1 MAQNQDIDFIL
12 REWPYQ
18 PGVIS
23 ARIVRAPGRRKVLQ
37 MRIELGLLQMEFTGR
52 PDGERPGDMDT
63 YLDFLKSQFGDE
75 QDVPPV
81 LTDEQCFEID
91 REFVQYY
98 HRRICCLALREFDR
112 AVADADHTLALMDFV
127 AAHSPNEDWTASHE
141 RYRPFVYFH
150 RTQALALAVLER
162 SGPEAAIEEINKG
175 LEEMRKIFV
184 HAEAEEQFES
194 DELVNQLR
202 ELKES
207 LRKEYQVGQTLAE
220 QLAEAVAAEE
230 YERAAR
236 LRDEIARRHRSAGR
250 AEVTIHSGRTYDQPD
265 IARPKRHHPGR
276 RGRHPA
282 PSGHAGDQQ
291 AIAARSTTSR

>member
-1 MAQNQDIDFIL
+1 MAQNQDIDFVL
-12 REWPYQ
+12 RQWPYK

-52 PDGERPGDMDT
+52 PDGERPGDRDT
-63 YLDFLKSQFGDE
+63 YLDFLKSQFDDE
-75 QDVPPV
+75 NEVPEV

-112 AVADADHTLALMDFV
+112 AVADADHTLGLMDFV

-150 RTQALALAVLER
+150 RTQARALAVLER
-162 SGPEAAIEEINKG
+162 SGPEPAIEEINKG
-175 LEEMRKIFV
+175 LEEMRQIFAR
-184 HAEAEEQFES
+184 AEAEEQFES

-236 LRDEIARRHRSAGR
+236 LRDEIA
-250 AEVTIHSGRTYDQPD
+250 
-265 IARPKRHHPGR
+265 KRHVPREGL
-276 RGRHPA
+276 
-282 PSGHAGDQQ
+282 
-291 AIAARSTTSR
+291 T

>member
-1 MAQNQDIDFIL
+1 MAQNQDIDAIL
-12 REWPYQ
+12 RDWPYQ

-23 ARIVRAPGRRKVLQ
+23 ARIVRAGGRRKVLQ

-52 PDGERPGDMDT
+52 PDGERPGGKDT
-63 YLDFLKSQFGDE
+63 YLEYIAGQLGSEDE
-75 QDVPPV
+75 PEPLSD
-81 LTDEQCFEID
+81 DQCFEID

-112 AVADADHTLALMDFV
+112 AVADADHTLELMDFV
-127 AAHSPNEDWTASHE
+127 ASHSPNEEWTASHE
-141 RYRPFVYFH
+141 RYRPFVHFH
-150 RTQALALAVLER
+150 RTQAIALAVLEK

-184 HAEAEEQFES
+184 AAEADEQFES
-194 DELVNQLR
+194 DELVGQLR

-207 LRKEYQVGQTLAE
+207 LRKEYQVGPTLAE

-236 LRDEIARRHRSAGR
+236 LRDEIARRHVPQEG
-250 AEVTIHSGRTYDQPD
+250 
-265 IARPKRHHPGR
+265 PK
-276 RGRHPA
+276 
-282 PSGHAGDQQ
+282 
-291 AIAARSTTSR
+291 

>member
-12 REWPYQ
+12 REWRYE

-23 ARIVRAPGRRKVLQ
+23 ARIVRAAGRRKVLQ
-37 MRIELGLLQMEFTGR
+37 MRIELGLMQMEFSGR
-52 PDGERPGDMDT
+52 PDGERPGNMDT
-63 YLDFLKSQFGDE
+63 YLEFLRSQFGGE
-75 QDVPPV
+75 ADVPPV
-81 LTDEQCFEID
+81 LTDQQCFEID

-127 AAHSPNEDWTASHE
+127 AAYSPNDDWTASHE

-150 RTQALALAVLER
+150 RTQALALAVLEK
-162 SGPEAAIEEINKG
+162 SGPEAAIEEINQG
-175 LEEMRKIFV
+175 LEQMRKIFV
-184 HAEAEEQFES
+184 AADAEEQFES

-236 LRDEIARRHRSAGR
+236 LRDQIAQRQIPREGL
-250 AEVTIHSGRTYDQPD
+250 Q
-265 IARPKRHHPGR
+265 
-276 RGRHPA
+276 
-282 PSGHAGDQQ
+282 
-291 AIAARSTTSR
+291 

>member
-52 PDGERPGDMDT
+52 PDGERPGEMDT
-63 YLDFLKSQFGDE
+63 YLDFLRSQFGDAP
-75 QDVPPV
+75 DAPPV
-81 LTDEQCFEID
+81 LTEEQCFEID

-98 HRRICCLALREFDR
+98 HRRICCLALREFDC

-127 AAHSPNEDWTASHE
+127 IAHSPNEDWTASHQ

-162 SGPEAAIEEINKG
+162 SGPEAAIEEINQG

-184 HAEAEEQFES
+184 RAEAEEQFES

-207 LRKEYQVGQTLAE
+207 LRKEYQVGQTLVE

-236 LRDEIARRHRSAGR
+236 LRDEIA
-250 AEVTIHSGRTYDQPD
+250 
-265 IARPKRHHPGR
+265 KRHITREGPK
-276 RGRHPA
+276 
-282 PSGHAGDQQ
+282 
-291 AIAARSTTSR
+291 

>member
-1 MAQNQDIDFIL
+1 MAQNQDIDSIL
-12 REWPYQ
+12 RQWPYQ

-23 ARIVRAPGRRKVLQ
+23 ARVARAPGRRKVFQ

-52 PDGERPGDMDT
+52 PDGQRPGDMET
-63 YLDFLKSQFGDE
+63 YLDLMKSRFGDE
-75 QDVPPV
+75 KDVPQV

-98 HRRICCLALREFDR
+98 QRRICCLALREFDR

-150 RTQALALAVLER
+150 RTQALALAVLEK

-175 LEEMRKIFV
+175 LEEMRNIFAR
-184 HAEAEEQFES
+184 AEAEEQFES
-194 DELVNQLR
+194 DELVAQLG

-220 QLAEAVAAEE
+220 QLAEAVATEE

-236 LRDEIARRHRSAGR
+236 LRDEIARRLFSREG
-250 AEVTIHSGRTYDQPD
+250 
-265 IARPKRHHPGR
+265 PK
-276 RGRHPA
+276 
-282 PSGHAGDQQ
+282 
-291 AIAARSTTSR
+291 

>member
-1 MAQNQDIDFIL
+1 MSQNQDIDSIL
-12 REWPYQ
+12 GEWRYQ

-23 ARIVRAPGRRKVLQ
+23 ARIVRASGRRKVLQ

-52 PDGERPGDMDT
+52 PDGERPGDKET
-63 YLDFLKSQFGDE
+63 YLDYLRSELGDGE
-75 QDVPPV
+75 DVPQV

-127 AAHSPNEDWTASHE
+127 AAHSPNEEWTASHE
-141 RYRPFVYFH
+141 RYRPFVHFH

-162 SGPEAAIEEINKG
+162 SGAERAIEEITQG
-175 LEEMRKIFV
+175 LEEMRRIFV
-184 HAEAEEQFES
+184 RADAEEQFES
-194 DELVNQLR
+194 DELVAQLR

-207 LRKEYQVGQTLAE
+207 LRKEYQVGPTLAE

-236 LRDEIARRHRSAGR
+236 LRDEIARRHFPG
-250 AEVTIHSGRTYDQPD
+250 EE
-265 IARPKRHHPGR
+265 PK
-276 RGRHPA
+276 
-282 PSGHAGDQQ
+282 
-291 AIAARSTTSR
+291 

>member
-1 MAQNQDIDFIL
+1 MAQNQYIDFIL
-12 REWPYQ
+12 RKWPYE

-23 ARIVRAPGRRKVLQ
+23 ARVVQDPGRRKVLQ

-52 PDGERPGDMDT
+52 PDGERPGEMDT
-63 YLDFLKSQFGDE
+63 YLDFLKSQFGNA

-81 LTDEQCFEID
+81 LTEEQCFEID

-127 AAHSPNEDWTASHE
+127 MAHSPNEDWTATHE
-141 RYRPFVYFH
+141 RYRPFVHFH
-150 RTQALALAVLER
+150 RTQALALALLER
-162 SGPEAAIEEINKG
+162 SGPEAAIEEITKG
-175 LEEMRKIFV
+175 LEEMRNIFV
-184 HAEAEEQFES
+184 RAEAEEQYES

-207 LRKEYQVGQTLAE
+207 LRKEYKIGQTLAE

-236 LRDEIARRHRSAGR
+236 LRDEIARRHVPG
-250 AEVTIHSGRTYDQPD
+250 EG
-265 IARPKRHHPGR
+265 PK
-276 RGRHPA
+276 
-282 PSGHAGDQQ
+282 
-291 AIAARSTTSR
+291 

>member
-1 MAQNQDIDFIL
+1 MPQNQDIDAIL
-12 REWPYQ
+12 RDWPYQ

-23 ARIVRAPGRRKVLQ
+23 ARIVRTTGRRKVLQ
-37 MRIELGLLQMEFTGR
+37 MRIELGLLQMDFTGR
-52 PDGERPGDMDT
+52 PDGERPGGKET
-63 YLDFLKSQFGDE
+63 YLEFISGQLGDDE
-75 QDVPPV
+75 SAPQL

-112 AVADADHTLALMDFV
+112 AVADADHTLELMDFV

-150 RTQALALAVLER
+150 RTQALALAVLEK
-162 SGPEAAIEEINKG
+162 SGPEPAIEEINKG
-175 LEEMRKIFV
+175 LDEMRKLFV
-184 HAEAEEQFES
+184 SAGVEEQFEE
-194 DELVNQLR
+194 DELVGQLG

-207 LRKEYQVGQTLAE
+207 LRKEYQVGPTLAE

-236 LRDEIARRHRSAGR
+236 LRDEIARRHVPHEGS
-250 AEVTIHSGRTYDQPD
+250 
-265 IARPKRHHPGR
+265 K
-276 RGRHPA
+276 
-282 PSGHAGDQQ
+282 
-291 AIAARSTTSR
+291 

>member
-12 REWPYQ
+12 REWRYQ

-23 ARIVRAPGRRKVLQ
+23 ARIVRASGRRKVLQ

-63 YLDFLKSQFGDE
+63 YLEYIQGQFDAAGDS
-75 QDVPPV
+75 PPV

-150 RTQALALAVLER
+150 RTQALALAVLEK

-175 LEEMRKIFV
+175 LETMRQIFV
-184 HAEAEEQFES
+184 SAEAEDQYES

-207 LRKEYQVGQTLAE
+207 LRKEYQVGQTLVE

-230 YERAAR
+230 YERAAQ
-236 LRDEIARRHRSAGR
+236 LRDQIARRVIPREG
-250 AEVTIHSGRTYDQPD
+250 P
-265 IARPKRHHPGR
+265 
-276 RGRHPA
+276 
-282 PSGHAGDQQ
+282 
-291 AIAARSTTSR
+291 

>member
-12 REWPYQ
+12 REWRYQ

-52 PDGERPGDMDT
+52 PDGERPGEMDT
-63 YLDFLKSQFGDE
+63 YLDYLKSQFAGEPDSA
-75 QDVPPV
+75 PV

-112 AVADADHTLALMDFV
+112 AVADADHTLKLMDFV

-150 RTQALALAVLER
+150 RTQALALAVLEK
-162 SGPEAAIEEINKG
+162 SGPESAIEEINKG
-175 LEEMRKIFV
+175 LEAMRQIFV
-184 HAEAEEQFES
+184 AAEADEQFES

-207 LRKEYQVGQTLAE
+207 LRKEYQVGQTLVE

-236 LRDEIARRHRSAGR
+236 LRDEIARRVLPREESN
-250 AEVTIHSGRTYDQPD
+250 
-265 IARPKRHHPGR
+265 
-276 RGRHPA
+276 
-282 PSGHAGDQQ
+282 
-291 AIAARSTTSR
+291 